1 MSGASAGTRPSAID
15 RALALAERVVPAP
28 AAWAFA
34 LRIWL
39 AMVLAL
45 YAAFW
50 LQLSGASSAAVCVA
64 ILAQPKRGQA
74 LSKALYRF
82 LGTLAG
88 AAVSIL
94 LIALFGQDRV
104 LLLVSVATWLGLCV
118 FVAHFLQDTRAYGA
132 MLAGYTVAIVAVAHI
147 DAPQEVFDAA
157 IDRVAAITIGI
168 VAITFINDALA
179 SPSTW
184 RTLRKPLSEALAAT
198 RAFARETLSQ
208 GDPGSER
215 AAALIRRIA
224 AMRADASAI
233 GGELD
238 DGARR
243 AAGARST
250 IAALYAMAAAGR
262 AFTAASR
269 MPDHPSEAVAE
280 ARRIC
285 LDLTE
290 SEDSGI
296 AGADEA
302 ARRLGALVD
311 AAIQRGTTDPA
322 EVLALQRGL
331 DFARAAVFAED
342 GLNALSTGC
351 RPRRDVAL
359 PTHRDVPVAL
369 RGAARVG
376 IAFAATAL
384 FLIATGWPATSFALV
399 QVAAT
404 CSLSAIAP
412 DSKAFARGVLIGMP
426 LAALCAGFVLFGVL
440 AGEQGFPLLA
450 IAIAPVIFV
459 ACFLSLNP
467 PTFGIGFILL
477 VFFMVLLSP
486 SNPQTYDAQTFLA
499 NAFLVTMAAGFL
511 FVAVRIVLPISSAQR
526 RAFALDSARDSVLD
540 ALAGDGG
547 DATTRTSLNSD
558 RLLQFSQWSSG
569 SGAVRAASLDRAF
582 DLSRLESAAARAHA
596 QLCRLPD
603 EPALRAD
610 ARRARDGLEAAD
622 AAAIADSARA
632 LLRHGGNENAETRL
646 AIARLV
652 SDLVT
657 ASTVME
663 SQSRLLRRLGIL
675 RPARSS

>member
-1 MSGASAGTRPSAID
+1 MSGVFAGSRPSPAD
-15 RALALAERVVPAP
+15 RSLSLLERIVPAP
-28 AAWAFA
+28 SAWAFA

-88 AAVSIL
+88 GAISIL
-94 LIALFGQDRV
+94 LIGAFGQDRV

-147 DAPQEVFDAA
+147 DTPQAVFEAA

-184 RTLRKPLSEALAAT
+184 RTLRKSLSEVLSAT

-208 GDPGSER
+208 ADPGSER
-215 AAALIRRIA
+215 AAALIRQIA
-224 AMRADASAI
+224 VMRADASAI

-243 AAGARST
+243 AAGARSA
-250 IAALYAMAAAGR
+250 IAALYAMAAASR
-262 AFTAASR
+262 AFTAAGR
-269 MPDHPSEAVAE
+269 MLGRDSEAVTE

-285 LDLTE
+285 LGLTE
-290 SEDSGI
+290 
-296 AGADEA
+296 AGSDADA
-302 ARRLGALVD
+302 ASDRLCALVD
-311 AAIQRGTTDPA
+311 EAIQGGTSEPL
-322 EVLALQRGL
+322 EIEPLEILALQRGL
-331 DFARAAVFAED
+331 DFARAVSFAED

-359 PTHRDVPVAL
+359 PTHRDLPVAL

-376 IAFAATAL
+376 IAFGATAL
-384 FLIATGWPATSFALV
+384 LLIAAGWPATSFALV

-412 DSKAFARGVLIGMP
+412 DSKAFARGVLVGMP
-426 LAALCAGFVLFGVL
+426 LAALCAGIVLFGVL
-440 AGEQGFPLLA
+440 GGEQGFPLLA

-499 NAFLVTMAAGFL
+499 NAFLVTMAAGIL
-511 FVAVRIVLPISSAQR
+511 FVAVRIVLPISRAQR

-582 DLSRLESAAARAHA
+582 DLARLESAAARAHA

-603 EPALRAD
+603 DPALND
-610 ARRARDGLEAAD
+610 ASRQARDGLEAAD
-622 AAAIADSARA
+622 AATLARSVRA
-632 LLRHGGNENAETRL
+632 FLRHGRSTSAPTRL
-646 AIARLV
+646 DIARLV

-657 ASTVME
+657 AGGVME
-663 SQSRLLRRLGIL
+663 SQHRLLRRLGIL
-675 RPARSS
+675 RPA

>member
-1 MSGASAGTRPSAID
+1 MSGLSAETRPSPAD
-15 RALALAERVVPAP
+15 RVLSFVERIFPAP
-28 AAWAFA
+28 SAWAFA

-45 YAAFW
+45 YAGFW

-88 AAVSIL
+88 GAISIL
-94 LIALFGQDRV
+94 LIGAFGQDRV

-132 MLAGYTVAIVAVAHI
+132 MLAGFTVAIVAVAHI
-147 DAPQEVFDAA
+147 DTPQAVFEAA

-184 RTLRKPLSEALAAT
+184 RTLRKPLSEALSAT
-198 RAFARETLSQ
+198 RAFARETLSRA
-208 GDPGSER
+208 DPGSER
-215 AAALIRRIA
+215 AAALIRQIA
-224 AMRADASAI
+224 VMRADASAI

-250 IAALYAMAAAGR
+250 IAALYAMAAASR
-262 AFTAASR
+262 AFTAAAAMLEHES
-269 MPDHPSEAVAE
+269 DAVAE

-285 LDLTE
+285 LGLT
-290 SEDSGI
+290 DDGTPD
-296 AGADEA
+296 ADA
-302 ARRLGALVD
+302 AAHRLGALVD
-311 AAIQRGTTDPA
+311 EAIQSGTSEPL
-322 EVLALQRGL
+322 EILALQRGL
-331 DFARAAVFAED
+331 DFARAASFAED

-351 RPRRDVAL
+351 RPKRDVAL
-359 PTHRDVPVAL
+359 PTHRDLPVAL

-376 IAFAATAL
+376 IAFGATAL
-384 FLIATGWPATSFALV
+384 LLIAAGWPATSFALV

-426 LAALCAGFVLFGVL
+426 VRGALRRNRALRRAGGRAGLPTARHRHRAGDLRGVFSQPEPADIRNRLHPARVLHGPPVAVQPADLATCRA
-440 AGEQGFPLLA
+440 
-450 IAIAPVIFV
+450 
-459 ACFLSLNP
+459 S
-467 PTFGIGFILL
+467 
-477 VFFMVLLSP
+477 S
-486 SNPQTYDAQTFLA
+486 A
-499 NAFLVTMAAGFL
+499 NAFLVTMAACIL
-511 FVAVRIVLPISSAQR
+511 FVAVRIVTADLARPAPRLRPRFGPGFGAGRAGRRWRRRHHPHQPQQRSAAAILAMEFGQR
-526 RAFALDSARDSVLD
+526 RRPRGEPGTVPSTWP
-540 ALAGDGG
+540 G
-547 DATTRTSLNSD
+547 
-558 RLLQFSQWSSG
+558 
-569 SGAVRAASLDRAF
+569 
-582 DLSRLESAAARAHA
+582 LESAASRAHA

-603 EPALRAD
+603 EPSLND
-610 ARRARDGLEAAD
+610 AARQAREGLEAAD
-622 AAAIADSARA
+622 TAALSRSVRA
-632 LLRHGGNENAETRL
+632 FLRHSRSVGAPTRL
-646 AIARLV
+646 DIARLV

-657 ASTVME
+657 AGGIME
-663 SQSRLLRRLGIL
+663 SQHRLLRRLGIL
-675 RPARSS
+675 RPA

>member
-1 MSGASAGTRPSAID
+1 
-15 RALALAERVVPAP
+15 
-28 AAWAFA
+28 
-34 LRIWL
+34 
-39 AMVLAL
+39 MVLAL

-88 AAVSIL
+88 GAISIL
-94 LIALFGQDRV
+94 LIGAFGQDRV

-147 DAPQEVFDAA
+147 DTPQAVFDAA

-184 RTLRKPLSEALAAT
+184 RTLRKPLSEAFSAT
-198 RAFARETLSQ
+198 RVFASETLSQ
-208 GDPGSER
+208 ADPGSER

-224 AMRADASAI
+224 VMRADASAI

-243 AAGARST
+243 AAGARSA
-250 IAALYAMAAAGR
+250 IAALYAMAAASR
-262 AFTAASR
+262 AFTAAGR
-269 MPDHPSEAVAE
+269 MLGRDSEAVAE

-285 LDLTE
+285 LGLTE
-290 SEDSGI
+290 
-296 AGADEA
+296 AGSDADA
-302 ARRLGALVD
+302 ASDRLGALVD
-311 AAIQRGTTDPA
+311 EAIQGGTSDPL
-322 EVLALQRGL
+322 EILALQRGL
-331 DFARAAVFAED
+331 DFARAVSFAED

-359 PTHRDVPVAL
+359 PTHRDLPVAL

-384 FLIATGWPATSFALV
+384 LLVAAGWPATSFALV

-426 LAALCAGFVLFGVL
+426 LAALCAGIVLFGVL
-440 AGEQGFPLLA
+440 GGEQGFPLLA
-450 IAIAPVIFV
+450 IAIAPVVFV

-486 SNPQTYDAQTFLA
+486 SNPQTYDAQTFLT
-499 NAFLVTMAAGFL
+499 NAFLVTMAACIL
-511 FVAVRIVLPISSAQR
+511 FVAVRIVLPISRAQR
-526 RAFALDSARDSVLD
+526 RVFALDSARDSVLD

-582 DLSRLESAAARAHA
+582 DLARLESAAARAHV

-603 EPALRAD
+603 DPALND
-610 ARRARDGLEAAD
+610 AMRQAREGLEAAD
-622 AAAIADSARA
+622 AATLARSVRA
-632 LLRHGGNENAETRL
+632 FLRHGRSMNAPTRL
-646 AIARLV
+646 HIARLV

-657 ASTVME
+657 AGGVME
-663 SQSRLLRRLGIL
+663 SQHRLLRRLGLL
-675 RPARSS
+675 RPA

>member
-1 MSGASAGTRPSAID
+1 MSGVSAGPRPSPAD
-15 RALALAERVVPAP
+15 RALSLIERIVPAP
-28 AAWAFA
+28 SAWAFA

-88 AAVSIL
+88 GAISIL
-94 LIALFGQDRV
+94 LIGAFGQDRV

-147 DAPQEVFDAA
+147 DTPQAVFEAA

-184 RTLRKPLSEALAAT
+184 RTLRKPLSEAFSAT
-198 RAFARETLSQ
+198 RGFARETLSQ
-208 GDPGSER
+208 ADPGSER

-224 AMRADASAI
+224 VMRADASAI

-243 AAGARST
+243 AAGARSA
-250 IAALYAMAAAGR
+250 IAALYAMAAASR
-262 AFTAASR
+262 AFTAAGR
-269 MPDHPSEAVAE
+269 MLGRDSEAVAE

-285 LDLTE
+285 LGLTE
-290 SEDSGI
+290 
-296 AGADEA
+296 AGSDADA
-302 ARRLGALVD
+302 ASDRLGALVD
-311 AAIQRGTTDPA
+311 EAIQGGTRDPL
-322 EVLALQRGL
+322 EILALQRGL
-331 DFARAAVFAED
+331 DFARAVSFAED

-351 RPRRDVAL
+351 RSRRDVAL
-359 PTHRDVPVAL
+359 PTHRDLPVAL

-384 FLIATGWPATSFALV
+384 LLIAAGWPATSFALV

-426 LAALCAGFVLFGVL
+426 LAALCAGIVLFGIL
-440 AGEQGFPLLA
+440 GGEQGFPLLA
-450 IAIAPVIFV
+450 IAIAPVVFV

-486 SNPQTYDAQTFLA
+486 SNPQTYDAQTFLT
-499 NAFLVTMAAGFL
+499 NAFLVTMAACIL
-511 FVAVRIVLPISSAQR
+511 FVAVRIVLPISRAQR
-526 RAFALDSARDSVLD
+526 RVFALDSARDSVLD

-582 DLSRLESAAARAHA
+582 DLARLESAAARAHV

-603 EPALRAD
+603 DPALND
-610 ARRARDGLEAAD
+610 AMRQAREGLEAAD
-622 AAAIADSARA
+622 AATLARSVRA
-632 LLRHGGNENAETRL
+632 FLRHGRSMNAPTRL
-646 AIARLV
+646 HIARLV

-657 ASTVME
+657 AGGVME
-663 SQSRLLRRLGIL
+663 SQHRLLRRLGIL
-675 RPARSS
+675 RPA

>member
-1 MSGASAGTRPSAID
+1 MSVISAGTRPSPVD
-15 RALALAERVVPAP
+15 RALSLMERIVPAP
-28 AAWAFA
+28 SAWAFA

-88 AAVSIL
+88 GAISIL
-94 LIALFGQDRV
+94 LIGAFGQDRV

-147 DAPQEVFDAA
+147 DTPQAVFEAA

-184 RTLRKPLSEALAAT
+184 RTLRKPLSEALSAT
-198 RAFARETLSQ
+198 RAFACETLSQ
-208 GDPGSER
+208 ADPGSER
-215 AAALIRRIA
+215 AAALIRQIA
-224 AMRADASAI
+224 VMRADASAI

-243 AAGARST
+243 AAGARSA
-250 IAALYAMAAAGR
+250 IAALYAMAAASR
-262 AFTAASR
+262 AFTAAAAMLGRDSA
-269 MPDHPSEAVAE
+269 AVAE

-285 LDLTE
+285 LGLT
-290 SEDSGI
+290 DDGTPD
-296 AGADEA
+296 AEA
-302 ARRLGALVD
+302 AAHRLGALVD
-311 AAIQRGTTDPA
+311 EAIQGGTSEPL
-322 EVLALQRGL
+322 EILAMQRGL
-331 DFARAAVFAED
+331 DFARAASFAAD

-351 RPRRDVAL
+351 RPKRDVAL
-359 PTHRDVPVAL
+359 PTHRDMPVAL

-376 IAFAATAL
+376 IAFGATAL
-384 FLIATGWPATSFALV
+384 LLIAAGWPATSFALV

-426 LAALCAGFVLFGVL
+426 LAALCAGIVLFGVL
-440 AGEQGFPLLA
+440 GGEQGFPLLA

-499 NAFLVTMAAGFL
+499 NAFLVTMAACIL
-511 FVAVRIVLPISSAQR
+511 FVAVRIVLPISRAQR

-582 DLSRLESAAARAHA
+582 DLARLESAAARAHA

-603 EPALRAD
+603 DPALND
-610 ARRARDGLEAAD
+610 AARQAREGLEAAD
-622 AAAIADSARA
+622 AATLARSVRA
-632 LLRHGGNENAETRL
+632 FLRHGRSVSAPTRL
-646 AIARLV
+646 DIARLV

-657 ASTVME
+657 AGGIME
-663 SQSRLLRRLGIL
+663 SQQRLLRRLGIL
-675 RPARSS
+675 RPA

>member
-1 MSGASAGTRPSAID
+1 M
-15 RALALAERVVPAP
+15 ERIVPAP
-28 AAWAFA
+28 SAWAFA

-88 AAVSIL
+88 GAISIL
-94 LIALFGQDRV
+94 LIGAFGQDRV

-147 DAPQEVFDAA
+147 DTPQAVFEAG

-184 RTLRKPLSEALAAT
+184 RTLRKPLSEALSAT

-208 GDPGSER
+208 ADPGSER
-215 AAALIRRIA
+215 AAALIRQIA
-224 AMRADASAI
+224 VMRADASAI

-243 AAGARST
+243 AAGARSA
-250 IAALYAMAAAGR
+250 IAALYAMAAASR
-262 AFTAASR
+262 AFTAAGR
-269 MPDHPSEAVAE
+269 MLGRDSAAVAE

-285 LDLTE
+285 LGLTE
-290 SEDSGI
+290 GGGSD
-296 AGADEA
+296 ADA
-302 ARRLGALVD
+302 ASDRLGALVD
-311 AAIQRGTTDPA
+311 EAIRGGTSEARDIEPRDIETWEIEPL
-322 EVLALQRGL
+322 EILALQRGL
-331 DFARAAVFAED
+331 DFARAVSFAED
-342 GLNALSTGC
+342 GLNALSTGS

-359 PTHRDVPVAL
+359 PTHRDLPVAL

-376 IAFAATAL
+376 IAFGATAL
-384 FLIATGWPATSFALV
+384 LLIAAGWPATSFALV

-426 LAALCAGFVLFGVL
+426 LAALCAGIVLFGVL
-440 AGEQGFPLLA
+440 GGEQGFPLLA

-486 SNPQTYDAQTFLA
+486 ANPQTYDAQTFLA
-499 NAFLVTMAAGFL
+499 NAFLVTMAACIL
-511 FVAVRIVLPISSAQR
+511 FVAVRIVLPISRAQR

-569 SGAVRAASLDRAF
+569 SGAVRSASLDRAF
-582 DLSRLESAAARAHA
+582 DLARLESAAARAHA

-603 EPALRAD
+603 DPALND
-610 ARRARDGLEAAD
+610 ASRQAREGLEAAD
-622 AAAIADSARA
+622 AATLDRSVRA
-632 LLRHGGNENAETRL
+632 FLRHGRSVSAPTRL
-646 AIARLV
+646 DIARLV

-657 ASTVME
+657 AGGVMA
-663 SQSRLLRRLGIL
+663 SQYRLLRRLGIL
-675 RPARSS
+675 RPA

>member
-1 MSGASAGTRPSAID
+1 MSGASAGTRPSPLD
-15 RALALAERVVPAP
+15 RALSFAERIVPAP
-28 AAWAFA
+28 SAWAFA

-94 LIALFGQDRV
+94 LIALFGQDRG
-104 LLLVSVATWLGLCV
+104 LLLVSVATWLALCV

-132 MLAGYTVAIVAVAHI
+132 MLSGYTVAIVAVAHI

-184 RTLRKPLSEALAAT
+184 RTLRKPLSEALKAT
-198 RAFARETLSQ
+198 KAFARETLSRK
-208 GDPGSER
+208 DPGSER
-215 AAALIRRIA
+215 AAALIRQIA
-224 AMRADASAI
+224 VMRADAGAI

-250 IAALYAMAAAGR
+250 IAALYAMAAASR
-262 AFTAASR
+262 AFTAAGGMLDR
-269 MPDHPSEAVAE
+269 PSEAVSE
-280 ARRIC
+280 VRRIC
-285 LDLTE
+285 LGLTDE
-290 SEDSGI
+290 AGT
-296 AGADEA
+296 GADEA
-302 ARRLGALVD
+302 AHRLGTVVD
-311 AAIQRGTTDPA
+311 AAIRHGTTDPV

-331 DFARAAVFAED
+331 DFARAAAFAED

-359 PTHRDVPVAL
+359 PTHRDFPVAL

-384 FLIATGWPATSFALV
+384 FLIAAGWPATSFALV

-404 CSLSAIAP
+404 CALSAIAP
-412 DSKAFARGVLIGMP
+412 DPKAFARGVLIGMP
-426 LAALCAGFVLFGVL
+426 VAALCAGFVLFGVL

-467 PTFGIGFILL
+467 PTFGVGFILL

-499 NAFLVTMAAGFL
+499 NAFLVTMAAGIL
-511 FVAVRIVLPISSAQR
+511 FVAVRIVLPISNAQR
-526 RAFALDSARDSVLD
+526 RAFALDSARASVLD

-596 QLCRLPD
+596 QLCRLPETPD
-603 EPALRAD
+603 LRAA
-610 ARRARDGLEAAD
+610 ARQAREGLEAAD
-622 AAAIADSARA
+622 ATAIAEAAR
-632 LLRHGGNENAETRL
+632 LFLRHGPEADRRTRL
-646 AIARLV
+646 DIARLV

-657 ASTVME
+657 ASRVLE
-663 SQSRLLRRLGIL
+663 DQGRVLRRLGVL
-675 RPARSS
+675 QPVRSP